1 MFTDFKKDKI
11 QLSAILL
18 CLAII
23 VKKEC
28 KEAASM
34 VLIRVLELDQ
44 QY

>member
-23 VKKEC
+23 VKKNAKKLHQWC
-28 KEAASM
+28 
-34 VLIRVLELDQ
+34 
-44 QY
+44 